1 MVETQNKLLLDY
13 IKRIENVNK
22 DIEVLKEDLKQIY
35 SEVKNDGFDVK
46 TVKAVIKLRKK
57 DPEAVEAEKAL
68 IETYQNAI
76 ETI

>member
-22 DIEVLKEDLKQIY
+22 DIEALKEDLKQIY